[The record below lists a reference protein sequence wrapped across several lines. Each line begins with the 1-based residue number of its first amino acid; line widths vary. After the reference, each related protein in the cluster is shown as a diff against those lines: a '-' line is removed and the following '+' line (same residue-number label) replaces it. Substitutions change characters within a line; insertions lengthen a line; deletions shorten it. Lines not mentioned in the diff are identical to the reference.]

1 VAEYDK
7 SPTEQ
12 VREIEK
18 LVADAAETLDQV
30 RHALETLRDRLESQ
44 QQGVGERGG

>member
-1 VAEYDK
+1 MAEYDK

-12 VREIEK
+12 VQEIEK

-30 RHALETLRDRLESQ
+30 RHALATLRARLDE
-44 QQGVGERGG
+44 ENAAPDA